1 MNTDK
6 TTQEIAAN
14 LKAIRNQKGLTQAD
28 VAEKAGLSANFY
40 ARIERSE
47 QQPTIETL
55 EKITKALGV
64 KSSEILPF

>member
-14 LKAIRNQKGLTQAD
+14 LKAIRGRKNLTQAE
-28 VAEKAGLSANFY
+28 VAEKAGLSTNFY

>member
-6 TTQEIAAN
+6 TTQEIASS
-14 LKAIRNQKGLTQAD
+14 LKAIRRKMGLTQAD
-28 VAEKAGLSANFY
+28 VAEKAGLSTNFY

-55 EKITKALGV
+55 EKLTRALGV